1 MTGEKSVYATMNA
14 QYDQILAF
22 VVETTGL
29 DKYKNDVIELAF
41 VEMLITEVSIS
52 AGKAEDYYISLPDV
66 VLPEFI
72 VKLTGITDS
81 FLRTNGISR
90 HAVVKTAMERF
101 DSRKTLLI
109 AHNANFDINF
119 LLSMLEKEGEH
130 PDLSNIDVIDTL
142 TIFKDRHSYPH
153 KLEDAINVYGLSQYA
168 KNSHRAIDDAMATVL
183 VFEALCNERNDV
195 LRYKN
200 LIGINPKYGLNVRD
214 KIPLLRYC
222 NQPYNN
228 RLPLYEVIG
237 V

>member
-1 MTGEKSVYATMNA
+1 MTDEKSIHATINA

-22 VVETTGL
+22 DVETTGL
-29 DKYKNDVIELAF
+29 EKYKDNVIELAF
-41 VEMLITEVSIS
+41 VEMLINKVSIS
-52 AGKAEDYYISLPDV
+52 VGKTEDYYISLPDV

-81 FLRTNGISR
+81 FLRANGVSR
-90 HAVVKTAMERF
+90 HVVAKTATERF

-109 AHNANFDINF
+109 AHNANFDLNF
-119 LLSMLEKEGEH
+119 LLSMLEKEGDH

-142 TIFKDRHSYPH
+142 TVFKDRHIYPH
-153 KLEDAINVYGLSQYA
+153 KLEDAINVYGLRQYA

-183 VFEALCNERNDV
+183 VFEALCNERDDV

-200 LIGINPKYGLNVRD
+200 LIGINPKYGLDARD
-214 KIPLLRYC
+214 KIPSLRYC